1 MVNVLARSPGNLN
14 EVVVSRKKTFTCVVI
29 IFCSVSFIEFHCLK
43 QILEVMFSNAGIRSG
58 SATVVL
64 ELTSVGSKVR
74 SCKLSACH
82 KTC

>member
-14 EVVVSRKKTFTCVVI
+14 EVIVSRKQTLI